1 MSAILPNTSLLSISK
16 SEKYTVAHQQLLGLL
31 NGETDSIA
39 NLGNAMALLK
49 QVFSWWWVGLYRV
62 DGEELCLGPF
72 QGPVA
77 CTRIAF
83 GKGVCGS
90 AWKQA
95 QSLIVPNV
103 HEFPGHIACSAESQ
117 SEIVV
122 PIFKNEQ
129 VIAVLDVDSEHLD
142 QFDAEDA
149 RELELFC
156 ASLVPYL

>member
-1 MSAILPNTSLLSISK
+1 MAIQMERATGVSLSK
-16 SEKYTVAHQQLLGLL
+16 SDKYALVYQQLLGLL
-31 NGETDSIA
+31 EGETDPIA

-49 QVFSWWWVGLYRV
+49 QVFNWWWVGIYRV
-62 DGEELCLGPF
+62 DGEALCLGPF

-77 CTRIAF
+77 CTRIGF
-83 GKGVCGS
+83 GQGVCGS
-90 AWKQA
+90 AWSQKGT
-95 QSLIVPNV
+95 IVVPNV

-129 VIAVLDVDSEHLD
+129 VVAVLDVDSEHLD
-142 QFDAEDA
+142 QFDEVDA

>member
-1 MSAILPNTSLLSISK
+1 MSVNLSINPELSDSK
-16 SEKYTVAHQQLLGLL
+16 SEKYGLVHQQLPGLL
-31 NGETDSIA
+31 SGESDAIA

-49 QVFSWWWVGLYRV
+49 QVFSWWWVGLYIVEDQTLR
-62 DGEELCLGPF
+62 LGPF

-77 CTRIAF
+77 CTRIAY
-83 GKGVCGS
+83 GQGVCGS
-90 AWKQA
+90 AWA
-95 QSLIVPNV
+95 QSQTLLVPNV

-122 PIFKNEQ
+122 PIFKNGT
-129 VIAVLDVDSEHLD
+129 VVAVLDVDSEHLNH
-142 QFDAEDA
+142 FDSEDA

>member
-1 MSAILPNTSLLSISK
+1 MSGNLLNTSLLSISK
-16 SEKYTVAHQQLLGLL
+16 SEKYTIAHQQLQELL
-31 NGETDSIA
+31 NGESDSIA

-49 QVFSWWWVGLYRV
+49 QTFSWWWVGLYRV
-62 DGEELCLGPF
+62 EGEELCLGPF

-77 CTRIAF
+77 CTRIAY

-95 QSLIVPNV
+95 QTLIVPNV

>member
-1 MSAILPNTSLLSISK
+1 MSVNLSSTQYLSVSK
-16 SEKYTVAHQQLLGLL
+16 SEKYTIVHDQLKGLL
-31 NGETDSIA
+31 HGETDAIA

-62 DGEELCLGPF
+62 EGEELCLGPF

-77 CTRIAF
+77 CSRIAF
-83 GKGVCGS
+83 GKGVCGT

-95 QSLIVPNV
+95 KTLIVPDV
-103 HEFPGHIACSAESQ
+103 REFPGHIACSAESR

-122 PIFKNEQ
+122 PIFKDEK
-129 VIAVLDVDSEHLD
+129 VIAVLDVDSENLS
-142 QFDAEDA
+142 QFDADDA

>member
-1 MSAILPNTSLLSISK
+1 MAIQMEQGSGVSLSK
-16 SEKYTVAHQQLLGLL
+16 SDKYALVHQHLVGLL
-31 NGETDSIA
+31 VGESDPVA

-49 QVFSWWWVGLYRV
+49 QVFSWWWVGLYIV
-62 DGEELCLGPF
+62 DDQTLKLGPF

-77 CTRIAF
+77 CTRIDF

-90 AWKQA
+90 SWSQ
-95 QSLIVPNV
+95 QRTIIVPNV

-122 PIFKNEQ
+122 PIFKNGT
-129 VIAVLDVDSEHLD
+129 VVAVLDVDSEHLNE
-142 QFDAEDA
+142 FDSEDA